1 MEEELMLQTKLV
13 LTGKLVAESGL
24 HVGGTQTALDIG
36 GIDNPVI
43 REPSGLPYIPGSSL
57 KGKLRSLLE
66 KSRYPLRQEDKRDG
80 KGYFADPVHRFK
92 DSSRVD
98 GVMKIFGMPAEEEAS
113 TPVRGIFR
121 DCPLDEEY
129 FEEHRE
135 ELFPNLETL
144 YTEDKMENTV
154 DRIQS
159 RATPRHLER
168 VPRGGR
174 FDFEIILS
182 LYGEEDEELVGLLLE
197 GLELL
202 EDDYLGG
209 SGSRGS
215 GEVKFRSLTAEWRD
229 RGYYEGEE
237 TPESESYDDLEE
249 ARAELG

>member
-1 MEEELMLQTKLV
+1 MEEELVLQEKFV

-24 HVGGTQTALDIG
+24 HIGGTQTALDIG

-43 REPSGLPYIPGSSL
+43 REPSGPPYIPGSSL
-57 KGKLRSLLE
+57 KGKMRALLE
-66 KSRYPLRQEDKRDG
+66 KSRYPLREEDKGDG
-80 KGYFADPVHRFK
+80 KGYFADPIHKFE

-98 GVMKIFGMPAEEEAS
+98 EVIKIFGLPAEEEAS
-113 TPVRGIFR
+113 TPARGIFR
-121 DCPLDEEY
+121 DCPLDADH
-129 FEEHRE
+129 FEEHKE
-135 ELFPNLETL
+135 ELFQNLETV

-168 VPRGGR
+168 VPRGSR

-182 LYGEEDEELVGLLLE
+182 LYGEEDQGLPGVLLE
-197 GLELL
+197 GMELL

-215 GEVKFRSLTAEWRD
+215 GEVEFRDLTAKRRH

-237 TPESESYDDLEE
+237 SPQVETYQDLKE
-249 ARAELG
+249 ARTGLG